1 MMAKKGFCL
10 LNALILVCTVLV
22 TPDLHDCNDTN
33 ARIVIVA
40 PEEFAS
46 PVTCA
51 MYGQAYVAGTSI
63 GRKLGENDRVKI
75 VCRPHRSPGASI
87 KVLNEEPRD

>member
-1 MMAKKGFCL
+1 L

-22 TPDLHDCNDTN
+22 TPDLRDCNATN

-63 GRKLGENDRVKI
+63 GRRLAESDRIKI
-75 VCRPHRSPGASI
+75 VCRPHPSPGSPIEVRSAG
-87 KVLNEEPRD
+87 PHD